1 MFTEISK
8 NYAALQAHARKIDV
22 MIRKKR
28 FRTNSRV
35 GRRQTDIS
43 GFNPISDWDQEELLL
58 PRVSK
63 KKRRS
68 TLDGVIKANM
78 ET

>member
-8 NYAALQAHARKIDV
+8 NYAALQAHARKIDI

-35 GRRQTDIS
+35 GRRPVYDDRPA
-43 GFNPISDWDQEELLL
+43 FNPMSDWE
-58 PRVSK
+58 
-63 KKRRS
+63 
-68 TLDGVIKANM
+68 
-78 ET
+78 